1 MKSLWSCQHKI
12 IDLQNFVMILEI
24 LARNLNYDSSLHDM
38 LLRGRDSIG
47 LSQLMSPDLN
57 LSVGHI

>member
-1 MKSLWSCQHKI
+1 
-12 IDLQNFVMILEI
+12 MILEI

-47 LSQLMSPDLN
+47 LSQFMSPDLN